1 MNIGKLL
8 PAAAVCLALCG
19 CSGENVKQVAS
30 ETDASISEVQTAET
44 ADKMTDTEQTT
55 TVTTAVTTSETTS
68 ETTVTV
74 FETSE
79 TESIPTAAETETV
92 TMMTS
97 LFEESETAVTTT
109 AAVTEEQK
117 SYLLTSSAY
126 TMPQNADYS
135 NTDFS
140 FFDDCLFIGDS
151 VCSGLKFHRSL
162 LDVPQVAAKG
172 NVGSWSIDEYTFQY
186 EYSLKE
192 LDCFSIAKL
201 RQPKRIFLWLG
212 MNDLFMCTVETREQN
227 LLYIYDRLREC
238 CPDSEIYLV
247 SITPLT
253 SDHKWAINSDGNNR
267 INKYNLAAKELCDNT
282 EGFDFI
288 NVHDVLLDGSSM
300 NKRYSSSDGMHL
312 DEIAYK
318 VILNEIIAVIAQK
331 ENAAAETSEA
341 VTTAV
346 TEETEAAETVVTNV
360 TTVTTVTTI
369 QEETEAE
376 STVTSLSEETETEKT
391 EETAVSEETTVSTV
405 PDEPILTDP
414 SPFTR
419 ETKSFWL
426 K

>member
-1 MNIGKLL
+1 MNIRRLL
-8 PAAAVCLALCG
+8 PTAAICLALCG
-19 CSGENVKQVAS
+19 CSGENGGTSITQTAS
-30 ETDASISEVQTAET
+30 ETDASVSELQTE
-44 ADKMTDTEQTT
+44 ET
-55 TVTTAVTTSETTS
+55 TVISTTV
-68 ETTVTV
+68 ETTVT
-74 FETSE
+74 ESEASE
-79 TESIPTAAETETV
+79 TETITISTTAETEAV
-92 TMMTS
+92 TEITS
-97 LFEESETAVTTT
+97 PAESSETAIT
-109 AAVTEEQK
+109 AASFVTEEQA
-117 SYLLTSSAY
+117 SYLLTSSSY

-151 VCSGLKFHRSL
+151 VCSGLKFHSSL

-212 MNDLFMCTVETREQN
+212 MNDLFMCSVETREQN
-227 LLYIYDRLREC
+227 LLYIYNKLREC

-253 SDHKWAINSDGNNR
+253 SDNKWAVNSDGNNR

-288 NVHDVLLDGSSM
+288 NVHDVLLDGESM

-318 VILNEIIAVIAQK
+318 VILNEIIAVIAEK
-331 ENAAAETSEA
+331 ENEAAETAEVSEA

-346 TEETEAAETVVTNV
+346 TEETVSVE
-360 TTVTTVTTI
+360 TTVTSV
-369 QEETEAE
+369 
-376 STVTSLSEETETEKT
+376 SEETETENT
-391 EETAVSEETTVSTV
+391 EETTVTEASEETASSEETTV
-405 PDEPILTDP
+405 PDEPIITEP
-414 SPFTR
+414 APFTR

>member
-1 MNIGKLL
+1 MDIGRLL
-8 PAAAVCLALCG
+8 PTAAICLALCG
-19 CSGENVKQVAS
+19 CSGENGGASITQTAS
-30 ETDASISEVQTAET
+30 ETDASVSEVQTE
-44 ADKMTDTEQTT
+44 
-55 TVTTAVTTSETTS
+55 ETTYTETS
-68 ETTVTV
+68 AETTVT
-74 FETSE
+74 ESEASE
-79 TESIPTAAETETV
+79 TETITIFTTAETEAV
-92 TMMTS
+92 TEITS
-97 LFEESETAVTTT
+97 PAESSETAVTTT
-109 AAVTEEQK
+109 AAVTEEQA
-117 SYLLTSSAY
+117 SYLLTSSSY

-151 VCSGLKFHRSL
+151 VCSGLKFHSSL

-227 LLYIYDRLREC
+227 LLYIYNKLREC

-253 SDHKWAINSDGNNR
+253 SDNKWAVNSDGNNR

-288 NVHDVLLDGSSM
+288 NVHDVLLDGASM

-318 VILNEIIAVIAQK
+318 VILNEIIAVIAEK
-331 ENAAAETSEA
+331 EREAAEAIEPAETAEVSEA

-346 TEETEAAETVVTNV
+346 TEETVSVE
-360 TTVTTVTTI
+360 TTVTSI
-369 QEETEAE
+369 
-376 STVTSLSEETETEKT
+376 SEETETENT
-391 EETAVSEETTVSTV
+391 EETTVTEASEETASSEETAVPE
-405 PDEPILTDP
+405 EPILTEP
-414 SPFTR
+414 APFTR